1 MKCPICGKQT
11 LPGAKLCSPCRA
23 ALKRAKDD
31 SVWELPASQRRGEAA
46 TGQAQPEADDWVLG
60 SPRASTWRTWAVAA
74 GALVVVAGIG
84 VRWMHGTDAAP
95 PPIVEISAPA
105 RAVVTEPAA
114 AAVQRA
120 LPAST
125 QPASVE
131 ERSRPVSEPHVAQP
145 PRGGD
150 HPASPRP
157 KASKPVA
164 DSAPAPVAPA
174 LDPPALIVPVV
185 TPPQPEPVRPVD
197 PWQRMSDALARCR
210 GQELFGRLGCEYRVR
225 ASYCEGHW
233 GEVAQCPAGVTNDHG
248 Q

>member
-31 SVWELPASQRRGEAA
+31 SVWELPPSQRRGEAA
-46 TGQAQPEADDWVLG
+46 GGAAQPDDWVLG
-60 SPRASTWRTWAVAA
+60 SPRVSTWRTWAVVA
-74 GALVVVAGIG
+74 GVLVVVAGVG
-84 VRWMHGTDAAP
+84 LRWMRSPDPAAAP
-95 PPIVEISAPA
+95 TIEIAAPA
-105 RAVVTEPAA
+105 RSVLAEPAA

-125 QPASVE
+125 QPAPVE
-131 ERSRPVSEPHVAQP
+131 QASPLIAEPPVAQP
-145 PRGGD
+145 HRGSE
-150 HPASPRP
+150 HPVAPRP

-164 DSAPAPVAPA
+164 DSPPLPAAPALEPPPALPTPVAP
-174 LDPPALIVPVV
+174 PPA
-185 TPPQPEPVRPVD
+185 PEPVRPVD
-197 PWQRMSDALARCR
+197 PWQRMNEALARCR
-210 GQELFGRLGCEYRVR
+210 GQDLFGRLGCEYRVR
-225 ASYCEGHW
+225 ASYCDGHW